1 MNPKPSRSVT
11 FIGACLVCSL
21 ACVLTTAAVTSA
33 KPASGKRSL
42 VLPKGTVTE
51 WKLVPP
57 PAQEALPIT
66 WGVTSSGDWLPRFAL
81 YLPSVSSLAPR
92 VQAQAEQR
100 LPFDTAGFTAP
111 ALEKWLAS
119 ALKRTRAL
127 EKERELA
134 RKKEEEA
141 ERAKANAAYVPPASA
156 TPPAAVAGAPSGSTA
171 PPPATPITGAL
182 QQAQISQTP
191 DTPPAAKTP
200 SAPASPGAKA
210 PAASATAGAFNQ
222 AAIVKAPAPNAQT
235 AKAQPPAPQAPAA
248 KQPQLAAA
256 TPGAFNQAA
265 ITKAPEP
272 QKTPPAPAG
281 SAPATPSALGQAAV
295 TPKPTPGTAPGQQV
309 AALTPPPAP
318 TAPVAPPKTS
328 TITQPSASKQTQDP
342 TVLATPE
349 GKSAHDSFRQFCTM
363 FVKKVES
370 SYDKGTLSN
379 IKVEKRGL
387 KYVAQYMAVDQ
398 DSVQLLVKTS
408 GYDHTPFVGVL
419 QYSEQLFEAEGD
431 SAQAAKAGAFKLIN
445 SVKVRELF
453 RYANKK
459 WQF

>member
-1 MNPKPSRSVT
+1 MGIAMNPKPSRSVT

-222 AAIVKAPAPNAQT
+222 AAI
-235 AKAQPPAPQAPAA
+235 
-248 KQPQLAAA
+248 
-256 TPGAFNQAA
+256 
-265 ITKAPEP
+265 TKAPEP

>member
-1 MNPKPSRSVT
+1 M
-11 FIGACLVCSL
+11 
-21 ACVLTTAAVTSA
+21 
-33 KPASGKRSL
+33 
-42 VLPKGTVTE
+42 
-51 WKLVPP
+51 
-57 PAQEALPIT
+57 PIT

-210 PAASATAGAFNQ
+210 PAASATA
-222 AAIVKAPAPNAQT
+222 
-235 AKAQPPAPQAPAA
+235 
-248 KQPQLAAA
+248 
-256 TPGAFNQAA
+256 GAFNQAA